1 MEEVGRK
8 NTKFDLTYILNDLL
22 ILSVLAVI
30 MTVDCSGVLQLNRET
45 SNKYL
50 KSVRLTKITD
60 FESLKI

>member
-8 NTKFDLTYILNDLL
+8 NTKSDLTYILNDLL

-50 KSVRLTKITD
+50 KSIRLTKITD